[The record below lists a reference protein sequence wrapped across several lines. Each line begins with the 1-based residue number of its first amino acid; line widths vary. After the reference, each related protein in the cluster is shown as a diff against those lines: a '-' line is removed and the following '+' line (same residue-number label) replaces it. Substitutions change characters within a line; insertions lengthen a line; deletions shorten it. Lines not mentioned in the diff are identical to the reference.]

1 MKVRYLLAMTVAL
14 SVSATAFAAD
24 DKAAKVKTAEE
35 KAAEEKAAEKKAAEE
50 KIMALFQDGN
60 CNNCHAVESKTVGPS
75 LISVADKYRDDKEA
89 QSKLEKKVR
98 SGGVGSWGV
107 LPMPGTRQ
115 NFSDESIKILVTW
128 ILEQKKKPT
137 EEPKAAEKSD
147 TKTDKKTD
155 QKAK

>member
-1 MKVRYLLAMTVAL
+1 MKFRYLLAMTVAL

-24 DKAAKVKTAEE
+24 DKAAKEKTAEE
-35 KAAEEKAAEKKAAEE
+35 KAAE
-50 KIMALFQDGN
+50 KILELFQDGN

-75 LISVADKYRDDKEA
+75 LISVADKYRGDKEA

-98 SGGVGSWGV
+98 SGGVGTWGV

-115 NFSDESIKILVTW
+115 NFSDENIKVLVTW
-128 ILEQKKKPT
+128 ILQQKKKPT
-137 EEPKAAEKSD
+137 EEPKADQKSD